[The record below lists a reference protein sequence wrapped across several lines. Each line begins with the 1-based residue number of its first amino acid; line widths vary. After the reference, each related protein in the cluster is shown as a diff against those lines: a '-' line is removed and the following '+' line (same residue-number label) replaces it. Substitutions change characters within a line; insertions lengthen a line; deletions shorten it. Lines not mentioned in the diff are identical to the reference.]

1 MKTAEFLLEV
11 GTEEIPDWMIGGAL
25 KDLERRFREGLEK
38 HKLEDGVVYST
49 EATPRRLVLIAQDL
63 ADRQADREETLTGP
77 PRKIAFDDA
86 GKPTK
91 AGEGFARRA
100 GVGVDELGTDD
111 NGRLTVTRAIEGR
124 PTTAILAEILP
135 DIIVAV
141 HFPKTMYWTGKSG
154 PRFIRPIRW
163 LTALYDRAV
172 VPFEI
177 AGVAS
182 GNTSYGHRRLAS
194 GSIEVSGAADLR
206 DKLAASRVI
215 LSSEE
220 RQLMIETGIRALM
233 PAGLCVRANPRLL
246 SILVNITEFPTP
258 VLGRFE
264 ESYLTLPEEVLETV
278 MEHHQKYFAVED
290 DAGRLQPRF
299 VAVANLDG
307 DPDGIIRQGNERVLR
322 ARFNDARFFWDADQK
337 QSLSD
342 RVEDLKAVTF
352 HAKLGSYFEK
362 AERNQEIAAALAG
375 ALALSDEQTAHARRA
390 AELAKC
396 DLTTELVGE
405 FPELQGVV
413 GGLYAKHQ
421 GEPQTVADA
430 VYDHYRPA
438 GAADTIPRETV
449 GQLAAIAD
457 KLDTLGGL
465 FRLGMM
471 PTGSKDPFALRRAAY
486 GIIRILV
493 EGELPLSLRELC
505 AMAGAGENAPALE
518 EFFVERLR
526 YYLRE
531 VRGYRHDE
539 VQAVLSASS
548 EQPLEAAARAE
559 AIAKVRPTENFELL
573 AAGFKRIS
581 NILRQAGGADQ
592 FAARNV
598 DEALLDQGAE
608 KALFGEFEKLNP
620 GVAALKD
627 EGRYEE
633 ALVRIASLRP
643 VVDKFFDDVMVMAED
658 EAVRNNRLTF
668 LARLRAEFSTIADF
682 NEIVSGDGAS

>member
-1 MKTAEFLLEV
+1 MKTAELLLEV
-11 GTEEIPDWMIGGAL
+11 GTEEIPDWMISGAL

-38 HKLEDGVVYST
+38 HNLATGVRYST
-49 EATPRRLVLIAQDL
+49 EATPRRLVLIAENL
-63 ADRQADREETLTGP
+63 AERQADREETLTGP

-91 AGEGFARRA
+91 AGAGFARRA
-100 GVGVDELGTDD
+100 GVSVDELGTDD
-111 NGRLTVTRAIEGR
+111 NGRLTVTRQMAGR
-124 PTTAILAEILP
+124 PTGEILAEILP
-135 DIIVAV
+135 GIIVAV
-141 HFPKTMYWTGKSG
+141 YFPKTMYWTGKSG

-163 LTALYDRAV
+163 LTALYDGAV

-177 AGVAS
+177 AGVAA
-182 GNTSYGHRRLAS
+182 GAVSYGHRRLAS
-194 GSIEVSGAADLR
+194 GAIEVSGAADLR
-206 DKLAASRVI
+206 EKLAESYVI
-215 LSSEE
+215 LSSDE
-220 RQLMIETGIRALM
+220 RQSKIESEIDRLM
-233 PAGLCVRANPRLL
+233 PAGLRVRANPSLL
-246 SILVNITEFPTP
+246 AILVNITEYPTAI
-258 VLGRFE
+258 LGGFE
-264 ESYLTLPEEVLETV
+264 EDYLTLPEEVLETV

-290 DAGRLQPRF
+290 EAGRLQPRF

-322 ARFNDARFFWDADQK
+322 ARFNDAQFFWDADQK
-337 QSLSD
+337 QSLAD
-342 RVEDLKAVTF
+342 RVGDLRAVTF
-352 HAKLGSYFEK
+352 QAKLGSYFEK
-362 AERNQEIAAALAG
+362 TERNQEIATALAR
-375 ALALSDEQTAHARRA
+375 ALALSDDETRHARRA

-421 GEPQTVADA
+421 GESQEVADA
-430 VYDHYRPA
+430 IHDHYRPA
-438 GAADTIPRETV
+438 GAEDAIPRSAV
-449 GQLAAIAD
+449 ARLVAIAD

-493 EGELPLSLRELC
+493 EGELALSLPELC
-505 AMAGAGENAPALE
+505 GMAGAGENAGALE

-526 YYLRE
+526 YYLRA
-531 VRGYRHDE
+531 VRGYHHDE

-548 EQPLEAAARAE
+548 EQPLDAAARAE

-581 NILRQAGGADQ
+581 NILRQAGGANQ
-592 FAARNV
+592 YAARDV
-598 DEALLDQGAE
+598 DGTLLEDGAE
-608 KALFGEFEKLNP
+608 KVLFEEFEKLSP
-620 GVAALKD
+620 SVESLKD
-627 EGRYEE
+627 KGRYEE

-643 VVDKFFDDVMVMAED
+643 AVDSFFDDVMVMAED
-658 EAVRNNRLTF
+658 ETVRNNRLAF
-668 LARLRAEFSTIADF
+668 LARLRKEFSTIADF
-682 NEIVSGDGAS
+682 SEIVSGDGGG

>member
-11 GTEEIPDWMIGGAL
+11 GTEEIPDWMIGTAL
-25 KDLERRFREGLEK
+25 SDLERRFSEGLEK
-38 HKLEDGVVYST
+38 HDLVGGVSYTT
-49 EATPRRLVLIAQDL
+49 EGTPRRLVLIAENL
-63 ADRQADREETLTGP
+63 AHRQADREETLTGP

-91 AGEGFARRA
+91 AGAGFARRA
-100 GVGVDELGTDD
+100 GVSVDELGTDE
-111 NGRLTVTRAIEGR
+111 NGRLTVTRRIAGR
-124 PTTAILAEILP
+124 PTAEILAEMLP
-135 DIIVAV
+135 EIVIAV

-163 LTALYDRAV
+163 LTALYDGAV

-177 AGVAS
+177 AGVTAGS
-182 GNTSYGHRRLAS
+182 VSYGHRRLAS
-194 GSIEVSGAADLR
+194 GTIEVSGGADLR
-206 DKLAASRVI
+206 EKLAASHVI
-215 LSSEE
+215 LSGDE
-220 RQLMIETGIRALM
+220 RRRKIESAIDALM
-233 PAGLCVRANPRLL
+233 PGGLRVRANPRLL
-246 SILVNITEFPTP
+246 SILVNITEYPTP
-258 VLGRFE
+258 ILGGFE

-290 DAGRLQPRF
+290 EAGRLQARF

-322 ARFNDARFFWDADQK
+322 ARFNDAQFFWDADQK
-337 QSLSD
+337 KSLAA

-352 HAKLGSYFEK
+352 QAKLGSYFEK
-362 AERNQEIAAALAG
+362 TERNQEIATALAR
-375 ALALSDEQTAHARRA
+375 ALALSDEQTGHARRA

-421 GEPQTVADA
+421 SAPQQVADA
-430 VYDHYRPA
+430 IYDHYRPA
-438 GAADTIPRETV
+438 GAEDTIPRSAV
-449 GQLAAIAD
+449 ARLVAIAD

-493 EGELPLSLRELC
+493 EGELALSLPELC
-505 AMAGAGENAPALE
+505 GMAGAGENTAALE

-548 EQPLEAAARAE
+548 EQPLEIAARAE
-559 AIAKVRPTENFELL
+559 AIAKVRPTGNFEPL

-581 NILRQAGGADQ
+581 NILRQAGGANQ
-592 FAARNV
+592 FAARDV
-598 DEALLDQGAE
+598 DAALLEDGSE
-608 KALFGEFEKLNP
+608 KKLFDEFEKLSP
-620 GVAALKD
+620 SVAELKHD
-627 EGRYEE
+627 GQYEE
-633 ALVRIASLRP
+633 ALIRIASLRP
-643 VVDKFFDDVMVMAED
+643 AVDSFFDDVMVMAED
-658 EAVRNNRLTF
+658 ETVRSNRLAF
-668 LARLRAEFSTIADF
+668 LARLRNEFSTIADF
-682 NEIVSGDGAS
+682 SEIVSGDG

>member
-1 MKTAEFLLEV
+1 MKCAEFLLEV

-38 HKLEDGVVYST
+38 HRLDAGVVYSSD
-49 EATPRRLVLIAQDL
+49 ATPRRLVLIAEEL
-63 ADRQADREETLTGP
+63 AGRQADREETLTGP

-86 GKPTK
+86 GKATK

-111 NGRLTVTRAIEGR
+111 NGRLSVTRRIEGR
-124 PTTAILAEILP
+124 PTTEILAEILP
-135 DIIVAV
+135 EIIVAV
-141 HFPKTMYWTGKSG
+141 HFPKSMYWTGKSG

-163 LTALYDRAV
+163 LTALYDGDV

-182 GNTSYGHRRLAS
+182 GNTTYGHRRLAS
-194 GSIEVSGAADLR
+194 GMIEVTGAADLR
-206 DKLAASRVI
+206 EKLAASRVI
-215 LSSEE
+215 LSGAE
-220 RQLMIETGIRALM
+220 RQRKIESEIDALM
-233 PAGLCVRANPRLL
+233 PQGLRVRANSRLL
-246 SILVNITEFPTP
+246 SILVNITEYPTAI
-258 VLGRFE
+258 LGGFE

-290 DAGRLQPRF
+290 EQAGLQPRF

-307 DPDGIIRQGNERVLR
+307 DPEGIIRHGNERVLR
-322 ARFNDARFFWDADQK
+322 ARFNDAQFFWDADQK
-337 QSLSD
+337 QSLAD

-352 HAKLGSYFEK
+352 QAKLGSYFEK
-362 AERNQEIAAALAG
+362 TERNRKIAEALAG

-421 GEPQTVADA
+421 GEPQGVADA
-430 VYDHYRPA
+430 IYDHYRPA
-438 GAADTIPRETV
+438 GAEDRIPRETV
-449 GQLAAIAD
+449 GQLVAIAD

-465 FRLGMM
+465 FRLGMT

-486 GIIRILV
+486 GIIRILI
-493 EGELPLSLRELC
+493 EGGLSLSLPELC
-505 AMAGAGENAPALE
+505 RIAGAGENAAALE

-539 VQAVLSASS
+539 VQAVLSASP
-548 EQPLEAAARAE
+548 EQPLDVAARVE
-559 AIAKVRPTENFELL
+559 AIAKVRPTENFEPL

-592 FAARNV
+592 FSGGDVN
-598 DEALLDQGAE
+598 EALIEEGAE
-608 KALFGEFEKLNP
+608 KVLFGEFEKVSP
-620 GVAALKD
+620 IVASLKD

-633 ALVRIASLRP
+633 ALARIASLRP
-643 VVDKFFDDVMVMAED
+643 AVDQFFDDVMVMAED
-658 EAVRNNRLTF
+658 ETVRNNRLAF

-682 NEIVSGDGAS
+682 NEIVSSDGSG

>member
-38 HKLEDGVVYST
+38 HNLDTGVVYST

-100 GVGVDELGTDD
+100 GVGVDRLGTDD
-111 NGRLTVTRAIEGR
+111 NGRLTVTRRIEGR
-124 PTTAILAEILP
+124 PTAEILAEILP
-135 DIIVAV
+135 EIIVAV
-141 HFPKTMYWTGKSG
+141 HFPRTMYWTGKSG

-163 LTALYDRAV
+163 LTALYDGAI

-182 GNTSYGHRRLAS
+182 GNTSYGHRRLSS
-194 GSIEVSGAADLR
+194 GAIEVSGAADLR
-206 DKLAASRVI
+206 NKLAAGRVI
-215 LSSEE
+215 LSIEE

-233 PAGLCVRANPRLL
+233 RAGLRVRANPRLL
-246 SILVNITEFPTP
+246 TILVNITEYPTP
-258 VLGRFE
+258 ILGGFE
-264 ESYLTLPEEVLETV
+264 ESYLSLPEEVLETV

-290 DAGRLQPRF
+290 EAGRLQPKF

-322 ARFNDARFFWDADQK
+322 ARFKDAQFFWDADQK
-337 QSLSD
+337 QSLAK

-352 HAKLGSYFEK
+352 QAKLGSYFEK
-362 AERNQEIAAALAG
+362 AERNQEIAARLAG
-375 ALALSDEQTAHARRA
+375 ALALSDESIAHARRA

-421 GEPQTVADA
+421 GEPQEVADA
-430 VYDHYRPA
+430 IYDHYRPA
-438 GAADTIPRETV
+438 GADDTIPRRTV
-449 GQLAAIAD
+449 GRLVAIAD

-465 FRLGMM
+465 FRLEMI

-493 EGELPLSLRELC
+493 EGELSLSLPELC
-505 AMAGAGENAPALE
+505 GIAEAGENAAALE

-548 EQPLEAAARAE
+548 EQPLEVAARAE
-559 AIAKVRPTENFELL
+559 AIAKVRPTENFEPL

-592 FAARNV
+592 FAARDV
-598 DEALLDQGAE
+598 DETLLEEGVE
-608 KALFGEFEKLNP
+608 KVLFGEFEKLSP
-620 GVAALKD
+620 SVAALKD

-633 ALVRIASLRP
+633 ALARIASLRP
-643 VVDKFFDDVMVMAED
+643 VVDKFFDDVMVMADD
-658 EAVRNNRLTF
+658 ERVRDNRLAF
-668 LARLRAEFSTIADF
+668 LARLRTEFSTIADF
-682 NEIVSGDGAS
+682 NEIVSGEGAS

>member
-11 GTEEIPDWMIGGAL
+11 GTEEIPDWMIGSAL

-38 HKLEDGVVYST
+38 HNLDAGVVCST
-49 EATPRRLVLIAQDL
+49 EATPRRLVLIAENL
-63 ADRQADREETLTGP
+63 AERQADREETLTGP

-86 GKPTK
+86 GKATK

-124 PTTAILAEILP
+124 PTPEILAEILP

-154 PRFIRPIRW
+154 PRFIRPIRR
-163 LTALYDRAV
+163 LVALYDGTV
-172 VPFEI
+172 VSFEI
-177 AGVAS
+177 AGVAA
-182 GNTSYGHRRLAS
+182 GNTTYGHRRLAS
-194 GSIEVSGAADLR
+194 GPIEVSGAADLR
-206 DKLAASRVI
+206 EKLAASRVI
-215 LSSEE
+215 LSGAE
-220 RQLMIETGIRALM
+220 RQRKIETEIAALM
-233 PAGLCVRANPRLL
+233 PAGLRVRANPRLL
-246 SILVNITEFPTP
+246 SILVNITEYPTP
-258 VLGRFE
+258 ILGGFE

-290 DAGRLQPRF
+290 EAGRLQPNF

-337 QSLSD
+337 QSLAD

-352 HAKLGSYFEK
+352 QAKLGSYFEK
-362 AERNQEIAAALAG
+362 AERNQEIAAGLAG
-375 ALALSDEQTAHARRA
+375 ALALSDERTTHARRA

-421 GEPQTVADA
+421 GEPQEVADA

-438 GAADTIPRETV
+438 GADDTIPRETV
-449 GQLAAIAD
+449 GRLVAIAD

-539 VQAVLSASS
+539 VQAVLSTSS

-608 KALFGEFEKLNP
+608 KALFDEFEKLSP
-620 GVAALKD
+620 SVAELKD

-633 ALVRIASLRP
+633 ALARIASLRP

-658 EAVRNNRLTF
+658 EAVRDNRLTF

-682 NEIVSGDGAS
+682 NEIVSGDGAG

>member
-233 PAGLCVRANPRLL
+233 PAGLCVRANPWLL